1 MIRKLAI
8 VALSMSPATAFA
20 QTLPTTPY
28 LPLDLATKAAQAAL
42 DACVAKG
49 SNVSVAVVAR
59 DGANQGS
66 AQGRS
71 FRPAY
76 RQQCRRKGIYGS
88 RSGPRL
94 GRACGVHRF
103 EASQ

>member
-49 SNVSVAVVAR
+49 ST
-59 DGANQGS
+59 
-66 AQGRS
+66 
-71 FRPAY
+71 
-76 RQQCRRKGIYGS
+76 
-88 RSGPRL
+88 
-94 GRACGVHRF
+94 
-103 EASQ
+103 